1 MKVLWL
7 ASWYPNKYEPV
18 NGDFVQRHAKA
29 VAQYLPIDVIHVVQL
44 GKDLAKENFEN
55 THQQHPLREF
65 IYGFAFK
72 KIGIGWIDKIRYN
85 LVYQQFY
92 VKKLEQYFHQFGKP
106 DLIHVHVPMKAGLAA
121 LQIKRKYN
129 IPFIVSEQASYYEDA
144 SPDNFNKRSY
154 FFRKN
159 TSRVFKNAQLVTNV
173 SATIGKVI
181 QQLFQLKKVECV
193 HNVVDASLFNVQ
205 PKKLNITF
213 QWVHVSTLGEQKNI
227 EGLLA
232 AFKIVLQ
239 QTSISCQL
247 QLVGP
252 NVQPHIATVQQ
263 FNLQNQVSFVGEV
276 AHHQVA
282 QYLQQAN
289 AFVLFSRH
297 ENFPCVIPEA
307 LCCGLPVVASN
318 VGGVAEA
325 IHEQNG
331 FVVPSNNVEALANA
345 MIALMNNY
353 TNYNSL
359 YIANEAKA
367 KYASEIIGQQFIEV
381 YKKLLEHY

>member
-55 THQQHPLREF
+55 TNQQHQLREF
-65 IYGFAFK
+65 IYGFEFK

-85 LVYQQFY
+85 LAYQQFY
-92 VKKLEQYFHQFGKP
+92 ANIIEQYFEQYGKP
-106 DLIHVHVPMKAGLAA
+106 DLIHVHVPMKAGLVA

-129 IPFIVSEQASYYEDA
+129 IPFIVSEQASYYEAA
-144 SPDNFNKRSY
+144 SPDNFNKRSF

-159 TSRVFKNAQLVTNV
+159 AGRVFKNAQLVTNV
-173 SATIGKVI
+173 SETISKVI
-181 QQLFQLKKVECV
+181 QQMFQLKKVECV

-205 PKKLNITF
+205 PKNLNTTF
-213 QWVHVSTLGEQKNI
+213 KWVHVSTLGEQKNI

-232 AFKIVLQ
+232 AFKIVVQ
-239 QTSISCQL
+239 QTSIPCQL

-276 AHHQVA
+276 AHQQVP
-282 QYLQQAN
+282 QQLQQAN

-345 MIALMNNY
+345 MLTLMNNY
-353 TNYNSL
+353 NHYNAMN
-359 YIANEAKA
+359 IAHSAALKYSNEV
-367 KYASEIIGQQFIEV
+367 IGKQFIEL
-381 YKKLLEHY
+381 YKSVLEN